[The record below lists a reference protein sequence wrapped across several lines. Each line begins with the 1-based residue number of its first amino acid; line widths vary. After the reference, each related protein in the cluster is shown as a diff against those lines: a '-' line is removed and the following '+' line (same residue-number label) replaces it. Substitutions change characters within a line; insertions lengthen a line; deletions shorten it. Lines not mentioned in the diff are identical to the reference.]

1 MVLAPVGGATSL
13 ELHYRILCPKTSSTR
28 YRTVVEP
35 VLPLNKAKFSNEAP
49 RSGFKSERKTVL
61 MFRSKHL
68 TICVYALLMLL
79 PCRAAAEELTAAATI
94 LIKGGTP
101 VTLQF
106 SKTIS
111 SGTAVKGDRLE
122 FVVEKGV
129 TVDGYTVIRAGELAQ
144 GSVVEV
150 KQKRLLG
157 MGGGVIVKL
166 DSVELANGERVALE
180 AQKRFKG
187 RSHTLR
193 MGMAMA
199 VTGLFYLPAAPVF
212 LLAHGRDSTVLKGTE
227 VIAYTKGDVSAR
239 TVDLHAAPANTSELP
254 EMVRMLPARVLNG
267 EGREGDMLNVIFV
280 AKEADLQEVFTR
292 AGWVKVEKSKP
303 QIIWHLL
310 WQRTHYTKLPMD
322 RLYLFGRA
330 QDYSYALPDPNSIVA
345 RRHHLR
351 IWKTGREVDG
361 VPLWV
366 GAATHDV
373 GIEFVRKKLWVFHRI
388 DPNVDAERDFIARNL
403 EETQQLVRKEY
414 VRSAQGVSGA
424 ETATGQAYY
433 SDNRMLLMGFHAGAA
448 ATTPVFSGG
457 NLR

>member
-1 MVLAPVGGATSL
+1 LKV
-13 ELHYRILCPKTSSTR
+13 
-28 YRTVVEP
+28 
-35 VLPLNKAKFSNEAP
+35 
-49 RSGFKSERKTVL
+49 SEKTVL
-61 MFRSKHL
+61 MLHL
-68 TICVYALLMLL
+68 KYLMVSVCGFLMLL
-79 PCRAAAEELTAAATI
+79 PLGAWAEELPPAPATVV
-94 LIKGGTP
+94 IKSGTP
-101 VTLQF
+101 VKLQF
-106 SKTIS
+106 AKTICS
-111 SGTAVKGDRLE
+111 ATAHKGDRLD
-122 FVVEKGV
+122 FVVEKSV
-129 TVDGYTVIRAGELAQ
+129 AIDGYTVIRAGALAQ

-157 MGGGVIVKL
+157 MGGRVIVKL
-166 DSVELANGERVALE
+166 NSVELANGERLALE
-180 AQKRFKG
+180 ARKRFKG
-187 RSHTLR
+187 GSHTLR

-199 VTGLFYLPAAPVF
+199 VTGAIYLPAAPVF

-227 VIAYTKGDVSAR
+227 LVAYTEGDVTAQTAELR
-239 TVDLHAAPANTSELP
+239 ANPANVSELP
-254 EMVRMLPARVLNG
+254 EMVKMLPPRVLNG

-280 AKEADLQEVFTR
+280 AKEDDLQEVFAR

-310 WQRTHYTKLPMD
+310 WQRTRYMKLPMD

-351 IWKTGREVDG
+351 IWRTGREVDG

-403 EETQQLVRKEY
+403 EDTQQLIRKEY
-414 VRSAQGVSGA
+414 VRSAVGVSGA

-433 SDNRMLLMGFHAGAA
+433 SDNRMLLIGLAPGTAA
-448 ATTPVFSGG
+448 FRSKIQ
-457 NLR
+457 

>member
-1 MVLAPVGGATSL
+1 M
-13 ELHYRILCPKTSSTR
+13 R
-28 YRTVVEP
+28 YAERFL
-35 VLPLNKAKFSNEAP
+35 LPLLVPIVFHPQLSSAQELP
-49 RSGFKSERKTVL
+49 RSSNRIVVKSG
-61 MFRSKHL
+61 
-68 TICVYALLMLL
+68 L
-79 PCRAAAEELTAAATI
+79 PL
-94 LIKGGTP
+94 K
-101 VTLQF
+101 LQF
-106 SKTIS
+106 AKTIS
-111 SGTAVKGDRLE
+111 SARAQKGDPLE
-122 FVVEKGV
+122 FVVEKDVIVG
-129 TVDGYTVIRAGELAQ
+129 GYTVIRAGDLAR
-144 GSVVEV
+144 GSVVQV
-150 KQKRLLG
+150 KQRRLLG

-166 DSVELANGERVALE
+166 DSVELVSGERVELE

-199 VTGLFYLPAAPVF
+199 VAGAIYFPAAPVF
-212 LLAHGRDSTVLKGTE
+212 LLSRGRDSTVLKGTE
-227 VIAYTKGDVSAR
+227 LTAYLKSDATAE
-239 TVDLHAAPANTSELP
+239 TAQLPMAAVNVSELP
-254 EMVRMLPARVLNG
+254 EMVRMLPPRVLNG

-280 AKEADLQEVFTR
+280 AKEDDLQEVFAR

-310 WQRTHYTKLPMD
+310 WQRTRYMKLPMD

-330 QDYSYALPDPNSIVA
+330 QDYSYALPDPSSVVA

-351 IWKTGREVDG
+351 IWKTSREVDG

-373 GIEFVRKKLWVFHRI
+373 GIEFVRRKLWLFHRI

-403 EETQQLVRKEY
+403 TETQRLIRQEY
-414 VRSAQGVSGA
+414 VRSAEGVSGA

-433 SDNRMLLMGFHAGAA
+433 SDNRMLLMGLGSGTKPVPAA
-448 ATTPVFSGG
+448 LVDG

>member
-1 MVLAPVGGATSL
+1 M
-13 ELHYRILCPKTSSTR
+13 
-28 YRTVVEP
+28 
-35 VLPLNKAKFSNEAP
+35 
-49 RSGFKSERKTVL
+49 L
-61 MFRSKHL
+61 MFRSKHF
-68 TICVYALLMLL
+68 TICIYALLMLL
-79 PCRAAAEELTAAATI
+79 PCRAAAEELNAAATI

-111 SGTAVKGDRLE
+111 SATAVKGDRLE

-144 GSVVEV
+144 GSVIEV

-157 MGGGVIVKL
+157 MGGGVIVRL
-166 DSVELANGERVALE
+166 DSVELADGERVELE
-180 AQKRFKG
+180 ARKRFKG

-212 LLAHGRDSTVLKGTE
+212 LLAHGGDSTILKGTE
-227 VIAYTKGDVSAR
+227 VIAYTKGDVSAQ
-239 TVDLHAAPANTSELP
+239 TADLLAAPANTSELP
-254 EMVRMLPARVLNG
+254 EMVRMLPPRVLNG

-280 AKEADLQEVFTR
+280 AKEDDLQDVFAR

-310 WQRTHYTKLPMD
+310 WQRTHYKKLPMD

-351 IWKTGREVDG
+351 IWKTGREVAG

-373 GIEFVRKKLWVFHRI
+373 AIEFVRKKLWVFHRI

-414 VRSAQGVSGA
+414 VRSAQGVSRA

-433 SDNRMLLMGFHAGAA
+433 SDNRILLMGLHSVPGAGSALA
-448 ATTPVFSGG
+448 SGG